1 MKQQFDQKDS
11 YSNFGEQF
19 LRLNEDRFRLL
30 VSGVKNYAIFMMD
43 PAGHILTWNE
53 GAKKLKGYEENEII
67 GKHFSIFYSEED
79 QKAGKPEKELVA
91 SIKYGQVEDEGW
103 RLKKNGEKFW
113 ANVIITRMNDEK
125 GNLIGFSKITRD
137 LTLRKSEEEKLR
149 MAYKELQNAV
159 EGKTA
164 DLAAALVARDEFLM
178 IASHELKTPL
188 TSLKLRLQMGKRN
201 LRPEMDKMPTKE
213 ELLNFYNQS
222 LEQVDSLVRLV
233 DDLLEVSR
241 LQSGQFSLNK
251 EDLNL
256 SDLIHSV
263 SQRFKDEKKIVFK
276 ITPGVTVHADKYRM
290 DQVISNLLSNAIKH
304 APLSQIDVE
313 LNLSPDLKRAFFI
326 VKDSGPGIEKEM
338 QDKIFLRFARLSSY
352 THVGGMGLGLY
363 MVKKIVEGHGGDITL
378 LSAPGQ
384 GATFVVS
391 LPVKEFLP

>member
-11 YSNFGEQF
+11 FLSFSEQF
-19 LRLNEDRFRLL
+19 LQLSEDRFRLL

-43 PAGHILTWNE
+43 PGGHILTWNE

-67 GKHFSIFYSEED
+67 GKHFSLFYSEED
-79 QKAGKPEKELVA
+79 QKTSKPEKELVEA
-91 SIKYGQVEDEGW
+91 VKNGQVEDEGW
-103 RLKKNGEKFW
+103 RVKKNGDKFW

-125 GNLIGFSKITRD
+125 GHLIGFSKITRD
-137 LTLRKSEEEKLR
+137 LTQRKREEEKLHT
-149 MAYKELQNAV
+149 AYEELKNAV
-159 EGKTA
+159 EEKTA

-178 IASHELKTPL
+178 IASHELKTPI

-201 LRPEMDKMPTKE
+201 LRPEVDKMPTKE
-213 ELLNFYNQS
+213 ELLHFYNQS

-241 LQSGQFSLNK
+241 LQSGQFSLSK
-251 EDLNL
+251 EEINF
-256 SDLIHSV
+256 SELIHSV
-263 SQRFKDEKKIVFK
+263 AKRFFDEKKMILK
-276 ITPGVTVHADKYRM
+276 ITPEVKVLADRYRM

-304 APLSQIDVE
+304 APLSQIEVE
-313 LNLSPDLKRAFFI
+313 LNLSPDLKRVFFI
-326 VKDSGPGIEKEM
+326 VKDSGPGIEKDLQE
-338 QDKIFLRFARLSSY
+338 KIFQRFARLGSY

-384 GATFVVS
+384 GATFIVS
-391 LPVKEFLP
+391 LPVK

>member
-11 YSNFGEQF
+11 YSNFSEQF

-137 LTLRKSEEEKLR
+137 LTQTKIEEEKLR
-149 MAYKELQNAV
+149 TAYKELQNAV

-201 LRPEMDKMPTKE
+201 LRPEMDKMPKKE

-263 SQRFKDEKKIVFK
+263 AQRFQDEKKMVFK
-276 ITPGVTVHADKYRM
+276 ITPGVTVYADKYRM

>member
-11 YSNFGEQF
+11 FLSFSEQF
-19 LRLNEDRFRLL
+19 LQLSEDRFRLL

-43 PAGHILTWNE
+43 PGGHILTWNE

-67 GKHFSIFYSEED
+67 GKHFSLFYSEED
-79 QKAGKPEKELVA
+79 QKTSKPEKELVEA
-91 SIKYGQVEDEGW
+91 VKNGQVEDEGW
-103 RLKKNGEKFW
+103 RVKKNGDKFW

-125 GNLIGFSKITRD
+125 GHLIGFSKITRD
-137 LTLRKSEEEKLR
+137 LTQRKREEEKLHT
-149 MAYKELQNAV
+149 AYEELKNAV
-159 EGKTA
+159 EEKTA

-178 IASHELKTPL
+178 IASHELKTPI

-201 LRPEMDKMPTKE
+201 LRPEVDKMPTKE
-213 ELLNFYNQS
+213 ELLHFYNQS

-241 LQSGQFSLNK
+241 LQSGQFSLSK
-251 EDLNL
+251 EEINF
-256 SDLIHSV
+256 SELIHSV
-263 SQRFKDEKKIVFK
+263 AKRFFDEKKMILK
-276 ITPGVTVHADKYRM
+276 ITPEVKVLADRYRM

-304 APLSQIDVE
+304 APLSQIEVE

-326 VKDSGPGIEKEM
+326 VKDSGPGIEKDLQE
-338 QDKIFLRFARLSSY
+338 KIFQRFARLGSY

-384 GATFVVS
+384 GATFIVS
-391 LPVKEFLP
+391 LPVK